1 MNSRSLWLL
10 GTLTGLAVMAA
21 CATPRAPE
29 DNPANIKTETA
40 SAELRSDRV
49 RNWTVVDDQ
58 TLIIESYEGVKYKAE
73 TMGACNGLSF
83 ATRLG
88 FSSRGGFKQID
99 RFSSV
104 LLPDGTK
111 CSLAAFNK
119 VIAPEKSA
127 LDSYEKATKEA
138 DEKAG
143 KEAADQDAKDK
154 ADQEQAGKAAGEAN
168 GSATPR

>member
-10 GTLTGLAVMAA
+10 GTLTALAALA
-21 CATPRAPE
+21 GCATPRSPE

-58 TLIIESYEGVKYKAE
+58 TLIIESYDGVKYKAE

-119 VIAPEKSA
+119 VLPPEKSA
-127 LDSYEKATKEA
+127 LDSYEKATKEEDA
-138 DEKAG
+138 KDAKD
-143 KEAADQDAKDK
+143 AADKDAKDK
-154 ADQEQAGKAAGEAN
+154 TEKDGDKQPEGAAN
-168 GSATPR
+168 GTPR

>member
-10 GTLTGLAVMAA
+10 GTLTGLAALA
-21 CATPRAPE
+21 GCATPRSPE
-29 DNPANIKTETA
+29 DNPANLKTETA

-49 RNWTVVDDQ
+49 RNWTVIDDQ
-58 TLIIESYEGVKYKAE
+58 TLIIESYDGAKYKAE

-83 ATRLG
+83 ANKLG

-127 LDSYEKATKEA
+127 LDSYEKATKEEDA
-138 DEKAG
+138 KAAQD
-143 KEAADQDAKDK
+143 AADKDAKDK
-154 ADQEQAGKAAGEAN
+154 ADKVADKKPEGDAKSA
-168 GSATPR
+168 ATPR